1 MPRLALV
8 PILLLGGCLFA
19 GLYGIMHDQLTYT
32 ISPDYFHAFKFHQF
46 QIDESLRNRVGVVL
60 IGWLATWWM
69 GCVIGLPI
77 LSVGWILPDARSYAK
92 HSLIAFA
99 IAAATA
105 LLIGIGA
112 LAYGLLSIGPESLP
126 DFWYPEGP
134 IDRVAFARV
143 GMMHNF
149 SYLGGFTGIFVAI
162 AYLAIVRR
170 RLHSSV

>member
-1 MPRLALV
+1 MKKLALAPV
-8 PILLLGGCLFA
+8 LLLCGCVFA
-19 GLYGIMHDQLTYT
+19 GLYGIVHDQLTYT

-46 QIDESLRNRVGVVL
+46 QLDESLRNRVGVAL

-69 GCVIGLPI
+69 GCLIGIPI
-77 LSVGWILPDARSYAK
+77 MSVGWIFAEPRSYAK

-112 LAYGLLSIGPESLP
+112 LTYGLLSIGPERLP

-143 GMMHNF
+143 GTMHNF

-162 AYLAIVRR
+162 AYLAIARK